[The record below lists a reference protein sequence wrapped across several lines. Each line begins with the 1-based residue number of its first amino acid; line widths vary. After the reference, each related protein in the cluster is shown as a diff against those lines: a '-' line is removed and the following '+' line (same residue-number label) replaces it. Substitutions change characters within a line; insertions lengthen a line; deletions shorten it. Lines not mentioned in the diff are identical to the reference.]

1 MSLLG
6 EAIGFSIL
14 GILILVNRHQ
24 ADLNGFSGAAR
35 LRWHQRSFS
44 GHDFPCCRLRPLE
57 LLRQASGHAAGQ
69 ASVRSFRFRQT
80 QPSHSN
86 RSIGC
91 IGRELGAILA
101 EPGERVLVRN

>member
-1 MSLLG
+1 MSLLS

-14 GILILVNRHQ
+14 GILIIMNRHQ

-69 ASVRSFRFRQT
+69 ASVGPFHFR
-80 QPSHSN
+80 
-86 RSIGC
+86 
-91 IGRELGAILA
+91 
-101 EPGERVLVRN
+101 